1 MKLSVLVMINAA
13 QAAWKEKFEKLKRL
27 EETQMATETLFRR
40 NRSGNPC
47 SADVRAKTNEHLIE
61 GGFWDCP
68 NLDQDVAEIK
78 CDAKC
83 FDSNAEG
90 NWKKSFIKVSNRQ
103 LIIFFLINFLRLNAE
118 IQLNSK

>member
-40 NRSGNPC
+40 NRIGNPC

-68 NLDQDVAEIK
+68 KLDQDVAEIK
-78 CDAKC
+78 CDPKC
-83 FDSNAEG
+83 YDPNAEG
-90 NWKKSFIKVSNRQ
+90 NWKKSFIKVDR
-103 LIIFFLINFLRLNAE
+103 I
-118 IQLNSK
+118 